1 MMHLLHL
8 REKSAMTYAGFLA
21 LFLLVPIGS
30 LILLLGRRLLCR
42 RYWLTTALLAAIV
55 LLAMAP
61 WDHAAVARGIWNWS
75 LAQTWGL
82 RLWLIPLEE
91 YLFALLETLLTTLL
105 LYALLRSG
113 RAPAPPL
120 PQEEI
125 TTRKGV

>member
-1 MMHLLHL
+1 
-8 REKSAMTYAGFLA
+8 MTYAGFLV
-21 LFLLVPIGS
+21 LFLLVPIG
-30 LILLLGRRLLCR
+30 LLTLLLGRRLFCR
-42 RYWLTTALLAAIV
+42 RYWLTTVPLAAIV

-75 LAQTWGL
+75 PAQTWGL

-113 RAPAPPL
+113 PAPVPAA
-120 PQEEI
+120 PEEET